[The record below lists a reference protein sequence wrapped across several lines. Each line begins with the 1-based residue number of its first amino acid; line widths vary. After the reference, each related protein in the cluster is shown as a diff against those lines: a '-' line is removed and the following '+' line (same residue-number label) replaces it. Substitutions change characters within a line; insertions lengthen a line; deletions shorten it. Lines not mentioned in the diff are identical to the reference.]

1 MDARPD
7 GLASF
12 FIFLLLTEAGK
23 YAIIEHVR
31 EIFVMKKM
39 LFIYNPRAGRGRVR
53 TELADI
59 LDIFASGGYEI
70 TIAPTRKNGDA
81 VKTAAER
88 EADFDIV
95 VCCGGDGTLDETVR
109 GMMRNDYRTP
119 LGYIPAGSTNDF
131 GGSLAL
137 PKDMLKSAHIIVD
150 GSNKAVDVGLF
161 NNEAFVYVA
170 AFGAFTEV
178 SYSTDQDMKNAIGH
192 SAYLLEG
199 VKSFG
204 KIKPQHMKIEHD
216 GEVIEDD
223 FIYGMVTNSISVG
236 GIKGITGENVDL
248 ADGVF
253 EVNLIRELKNPLE
266 FQQLLSALAIG
277 RYEYSENI
285 VSFRSGN
292 IKIESDEEVA
302 WTLDGENGGMHTKV
316 EIINVPKAIDI
327 RVAK

>member
-1 MDARPD
+1 
-7 GLASF
+7 
-12 FIFLLLTEAGK
+12 
-23 YAIIEHVR
+23 
-31 EIFVMKKM
+31 MKKM
-39 LFIYNPRAGRGRVR
+39 LFIYNPRAGRGRIKN
-53 TELADI
+53 ELADI

-70 TIAPTRKNGDA
+70 TIAPTRKTGDA
-81 VKTAAER
+81 EKIVAER
-88 EADFDIV
+88 EADYDIV
-95 VCCGGDGTLDETVR
+95 VCSGGDGTLDETVR
-109 GMMRNDYRTP
+109 GMMKNDYRTP

-137 PKDMLKSAHIIVD
+137 PKDMLKSAYIIVD
-150 GSNKAVDVGLF
+150 GANKAVDVGMF

-192 SAYLLEG
+192 SAYILEG
-199 VKSFG
+199 MKSFG
-204 KIKPQHMKIEHD
+204 KIKPQHMMIEYD
-216 GEVIEDD
+216 GEVIEDN
-223 FIYGMVTNSISVG
+223 FIYGMVTNSVSVG

-277 RYEYSENI
+277 KYEFSENI
-285 VSFRSGN
+285 VSFRSGH
-292 IKIESDEEVA
+292 IKIESDKKVA
-302 WTLDGENGGMHTKV
+302 WTLDGENGGKHNRV

>member
-1 MDARPD
+1 
-7 GLASF
+7 
-12 FIFLLLTEAGK
+12 
-23 YAIIEHVR
+23 
-31 EIFVMKKM
+31 MKKM
-39 LFIYNPRAGRGRVR
+39 LFIYNPRAGRGRIKN
-53 TELADI
+53 ELADI

-70 TIAPTRKNGDA
+70 TIAPTRKTGDA
-81 VKTAAER
+81 EKIVAER
-88 EADFDIV
+88 EADYDIV
-95 VCCGGDGTLDETVR
+95 VCSGGDGTLDETVR

-137 PKDMLKSAHIIVD
+137 PKDMLKSANIIVD
-150 GSNKAVDVGLF
+150 GADKAVDVGMF

-192 SAYLLEG
+192 SAYILEG
-199 VKSFG
+199 MKSFG
-204 KIKPQHMKIEHD
+204 KIKPQHMKIEYD
-216 GEVIEDD
+216 GEVIEDN
-223 FIYGMVTNSISVG
+223 FIYGMVTNSVSVG

-277 RYEYSENI
+277 KYEFSENI
-285 VSFRSGN
+285 VSFRSGH
-292 IKIESDEEVA
+292 IKIESDKKVA
-302 WTLDGENGGMHTKV
+302 WTLDGENGGKHNRV

>member
-1 MDARPD
+1 
-7 GLASF
+7 
-12 FIFLLLTEAGK
+12 
-23 YAIIEHVR
+23 
-31 EIFVMKKM
+31 MKKM
-39 LFIYNPRAGRGRVR
+39 LFIYNPRAGRGRIK

-59 LDIFASGGYEI
+59 LDIFATGGYEI

-81 VKTAAER
+81 EKMAAER

-95 VCCGGDGTLDETVR
+95 VCSGGDGTLDETVR
-109 GMMRNDYRTP
+109 GMMKNECRKP

-150 GSNKAVDVGLF
+150 GTDKAVDVGLF

-192 SAYLLEG
+192 SAYILEG
-199 VKSFG
+199 MKSFA

-216 GEVIEDD
+216 GEVIEDN
-223 FIYGMVTNSISVG
+223 FIYGMITNSVSVG

-248 ADGVF
+248 ADGIF

-277 RYEYSENI
+277 KYEFSENL
-285 VSFRSGN
+285 VSFRSGH
-292 IKIESDEEVA
+292 IKIESEKKVA
-302 WTLDGENGGMHTKV
+302 WTLDGENGGKHTSV
-316 EIINVPKAIDI
+316 EIINVNKAIDI

>member
-1 MDARPD
+1 
-7 GLASF
+7 
-12 FIFLLLTEAGK
+12 
-23 YAIIEHVR
+23 
-31 EIFVMKKM
+31 MKKM
-39 LFIYNPRAGRGRVR
+39 LFIYNPRAGRGRIKN
-53 TELADI
+53 ELADI

-81 VKTAAER
+81 EKIVAER
-88 EADFDIV
+88 EADYDIV
-95 VCCGGDGTLDETVR
+95 VCSGGDGTLDETVR
-109 GMMRNDYRTP
+109 GMMKNDYRTP

-137 PKDMLKSAHIIVD
+137 PKDMLKSANIIVD
-150 GSNKAVDVGLF
+150 GADKAVDVGMF

-192 SAYLLEG
+192 SAYILEG
-199 VKSFG
+199 MKSFG
-204 KIKPQHMKIEHD
+204 KIKPQHMKIEYD
-216 GEVIEDD
+216 GEVIEDN
-223 FIYGMVTNSISVG
+223 FIYGMVTNSVSVG

-248 ADGVF
+248 ADGIF

-277 RYEYSENI
+277 KYEFSENI
-285 VSFRSGN
+285 VSFRSGH
-292 IKIESDEEVA
+292 IKIESDEKVA
-302 WTLDGENGGMHTKV
+302 WTLDGENGGKHNRV

>member
-1 MDARPD
+1 
-7 GLASF
+7 
-12 FIFLLLTEAGK
+12 
-23 YAIIEHVR
+23 
-31 EIFVMKKM
+31 MKKM
-39 LFIYNPRAGRGRVR
+39 LFIYNPRAGRGRIKN
-53 TELADI
+53 ELADI
-59 LDIFASGGYEI
+59 LDIFASGGYKI
-70 TIAPTRKNGDA
+70 TIAPTRKTGDA
-81 VKTAAER
+81 EKIVAER
-88 EADFDIV
+88 EADYDIV
-95 VCCGGDGTLDETVR
+95 VCSGGDGTLDETVR
-109 GMMRNDYRTP
+109 GMMKNDYRTP

-137 PKDMLKSAHIIVD
+137 PKDMLKSANIIVD
-150 GSNKAVDVGLF
+150 GADKAVDVGMF

-192 SAYLLEG
+192 SAYILEG
-199 VKSFG
+199 MKSFA
-204 KIKPQHMKIEHD
+204 KIKPQHMKIEYD
-216 GEVIEDD
+216 GEVIEDN
-223 FIYGMVTNSISVG
+223 FIYGMVTNSVSVG

-277 RYEYSENI
+277 KYEFSENI
-285 VSFRSGN
+285 VSFRSGH
-292 IKIESDEEVA
+292 IKIESDKKVA
-302 WTLDGENGGMHTKV
+302 WTLDGENGGKHNRV